1 VRPAAG
7 RERGLM
13 DRPHTILSN
22 LPKSELQLVADAQRE
37 LLRQRVRL
45 GVSFDERSLQNF
57 YRVKSELEKAN

>member
-1 VRPAAG
+1 
-7 RERGLM
+7 M